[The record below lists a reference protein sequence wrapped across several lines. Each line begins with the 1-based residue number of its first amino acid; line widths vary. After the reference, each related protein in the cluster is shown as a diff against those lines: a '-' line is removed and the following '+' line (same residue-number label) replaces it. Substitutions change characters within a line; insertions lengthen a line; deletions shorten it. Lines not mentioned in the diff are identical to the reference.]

1 MGKVI
6 ECLLLL
12 RCEIAVLISTDKLLN
27 NWQTFLLYE
36 SALLLYVTQLVIS
49 SDRFLFCFHL
59 ALHNVDHAWFIGA
72 RRLGHGRF
80 APSLIDS

>member
-1 MGKVI
+1 MMGKVI

-12 RCEIAVLISTDKLLN
+12 RCEIAVLISTDKLLY
-27 NWQTFLLYE
+27 NWQTF
-36 SALLLYVTQLVIS
+36 LLYVTQLVIS